1 MIGAFFSKNIYF
13 LINYRNWLV
22 FSEIL
27 DQTFKKK
34 TIV

>member
-1 MIGAFFSKNIYF
+1 MIGAFFPKNIYF
-13 LINYRNWLV
+13 LINYRNLLV
-22 FSEIL
+22 FSAIL